1 MNESSTV
8 TIYFTLIMLVVVS
21 LWIVGSYFVAKFA
34 ERAGRDF
41 AAWMILSLM
50 ISPIWMGLF
59 IAIRDYSGKDT
70 PKKVLKKSKTNAD
83 IEWVNPIAQ
92 YRDIKK

>member
-1 MNESSTV
+1 MNDSSAI

-21 LWIVGSYFVAKFA
+21 LWVVGSYFVAKFA

-41 AAWMILSLM
+41 AAWMLLSLM

-70 PKKVLKKSKTNAD
+70 PKKILRKSKINED
-83 IEWVNPIAQ
+83 VEWINPVAQ
-92 YRDIKK
+92 YRDGKK